1 MNVLEQVVLAFHSLA
16 YTLRQGF
23 RPSLWVPWVPV
34 LVIQLSVIAAL
45 WWFAHPSI
53 SWFAAP
59 LIQAAAG
66 ENALRYPNVFRLMP
80 ELYGRADVVVTA
92 IAGAF
97 AVGAS
102 CALFAARATGR
113 PLRAG
118 QSLRL
123 GLGRLGPLILANLP
137 ALVLALAFA
146 YGLDAWLAGRGGLL
160 IIKRIAPFLALG
172 VAVLLQ
178 AFFLWV
184 NPLLM
189 LERRGLIASL
199 ATLPQAASAG
209 LWAALTLT
217 ALAAL
222 PLIPIQLLTKN
233 AETIVSRGTPE
244 MLGWLVVIQALIV
257 TATAFVLTG
266 SSVIAY
272 QGLVRPSIIEEEEA

>member
-1 MNVLEQVVLAFHSLA
+1 MNVLEQMVLAAQSLA
-16 YTLRQGF
+16 YTLRQIS
-23 RPSLWVPWVPV
+23 RPSLWVPWLPV
-34 LVIQLSVIAAL
+34 LVIQLTVVAAL
-45 WWFAHPSI
+45 WWFAHPAI
-53 SWFAAP
+53 SWLAAP

-66 ENALRYPNVFRLMP
+66 ADALRYPNVFRLMP

-92 IAGAF
+92 VAGAF
-97 AVGAS
+97 AVGSS

-113 PLRAG
+113 PLRAAESLG
-118 QSLRL
+118 Q

-146 YGLDAWLAGRGGLL
+146 YGLETWLAGRGGLL
-160 IIKRIAPFLALG
+160 IVKRIAPFLALG

-178 AFFLWV
+178 AYFLWV

-199 ATLPQAASAG
+199 AALPRAASAG

-217 ALAAL
+217 ALTAL
-222 PLIPIQLLTKN
+222 PLVPIQMLLHS

-244 MLGWLVVIQALIV
+244 MLGWLVVIQALLV
-257 TATAFVLTG
+257 TGTAFVLTG
-266 SSVIAY
+266 SSVIVY
-272 QGLVRPSIIEEEEA
+272 QGLVGPTLEEEGA